1 MSVAVPVSIVVFQP
15 LFTMF
20 DNAVLNTITTGSA
33 NVIALISPL
42 VAAGFTI
49 YMMLVLMAYWRGAT
63 DQPIVDYLMRFAAWG
78 IIITASMNIS
88 YYAEYIVPFAN
99 GLGDDI
105 ANALTSSATSGT
117 ALDSLL
123 SKYITAIVTV
133 FNALSGYNIAGA
145 VEAVAFALVIILVGL
160 PFLAIAAA
168 YIILAKFALG
178 LLLAVGPMFIAC
190 ALFPATRKFFEAWTA
205 QCLNYAF
212 LVALFAA
219 AGAIEIN
226 FADANI
232 PTGSV
237 SDLGTIAKMAMMGI
251 VFIVVSMNLPG
262 LASALAGGVGISAM
276 TQHVG
281 SSGKGLAGALGKLM
295 KSSKGGGEGNKP
307 SSGGT
312 ISGEKT

>member
-1 MSVAVPVSIVVFQP
+1 MDTSVNIVVFQP

-20 DNAVLNTITTGSA
+20 DSAVLNTITTGSA
-33 NVIALISPL
+33 NLISLISPL

-49 YMMLVLMAYWRGAT
+49 YMMLILMAYWRGTT

-88 YYAEYIVPFAN
+88 YYTEYVVPFFN
-99 GLGDDI
+99 GIGDDI

-117 ALDSLL
+117 ALDTLL
-123 SKYITAIVTV
+123 SKYLTAITLM
-133 FNALSGYNIAGA
+133 FSNLQWGDISGGLIA
-145 VEAVAFALVIILVGL
+145 FLMALVIIVVGL

-178 LLLAVGPMFIAC
+178 LLLALGPMFIAC

-219 AGAIEIN
+219 TGAIEVN

-232 PTGSV
+232 PTGAI
-237 SDLGTIAKMAMMGI
+237 SDLATTAKMAMMGI
-251 VFIVVSMNLPG
+251 VFLAVSLNLPG

-276 TQHVG
+276 TQH
-281 SSGKGLAGALGKLM
+281 AGTAMRQMRKVAKNVKNL
-295 KSSKGGGEGNKP
+295 GGGSGGNSP
-307 SSGGT
+307 SSGGS
-312 ISGEKT
+312 ISGEK